1 MPIRI
6 NLLAEALA
14 EEDFRRRD
22 PVKQAIY
29 VGALLVVLS
38 LAWFSSVW
46 LTYLLSQRTLNQIQ
60 GEIHNRTNEFSQVQS
75 NLKKVSEGQR
85 RIDALQ
91 KFSEARFFQGNLLN
105 AVQQIHVPNVQLTR
119 LRLEQ
124 SYIVTSGSAPQTNS
138 FGVVAARPGS
148 STERIILTIDAKDF
162 SQNAGDQVNRYKD
175 AMTSQSFFKSNL
187 NQTNGVRLAGT
198 PSALQSSLDGKP
210 FVLFTLECRFSDKTQ

>member
-14 EEDFRRRD
+14 EEDLRRRD

-29 VGALLVVLS
+29 LGALLVVLS
-38 LAWFSSVW
+38 LVWFSSIW
-46 LTYLLSQRTLNQIQ
+46 LTYLLSQNTVNQIQ
-60 GEIHNRTNEFSQVQS
+60 GEIQSHTNEFSQVLGS
-75 NLKKVSEGQR
+75 LKKVSEDQR
-85 RIDALQ
+85 RIEALQ
-91 KFSEARFFQGNLLN
+91 KLSEARFFQGTLLN
-105 AVQQIHVPNVQLTR
+105 ALEQIYVPNVQLTR

-124 SYIVTSGSAPQTNS
+124 SYIVKDGSALQTNS
-138 FGVVAARPGS
+138 AGVVSARPGS
-148 STERIILTIDAKDF
+148 ATERIVLTIDAKDF
-162 SQNAGDQVNRYKD
+162 SQNPGDQVNRYKD
-175 AMTSQSFFKSNL
+175 AVTKQSFFKSNL

>member
-14 EEDFRRRD
+14 EEDYRRRD

-38 LAWFSSVW
+38 LVWFSSVW
-46 LTYLLSQRTLNQIQ
+46 LKNLLSQRTLNQIQ
-60 GEIHNRTNEFSQVQS
+60 GEIQSHTNEFSQVQS
-75 NLKKVSEGQR
+75 KLKKISEDQR

-91 KFSEARFFQGNLLN
+91 KLSEARFFQGNLLN
-105 AVQQIHVPNVQLTR
+105 AVQQIYVPNVQLTR

-138 FGVVAARPGS
+138 VGIGAGRLGS
-148 STERIILTIDAKDF
+148 STEQIILTIDAKDF

-175 AMTSQSFFKSNL
+175 AVTKQSFFKSNL

-210 FVLFTLECRFSDKTQ
+210 FVLFTLECRFSDKTR

>member
-46 LTYLLSQRTLNQIQ
+46 LTCLLSQRTLNQIQ
-60 GEIHNRTNEFSQVQS
+60 GEIQSRTNEFSQVQS

-91 KFSEARFFQGNLLN
+91 KFSEARFFQGTLLN
-105 AVQQIHVPNVQLTR
+105 AVQQIYVPNVQLTR

-124 SYIVTSGSAPQTNS
+124 SYIVKDGLAPKTNS
-138 FGVVAARPGS
+138 VGIGAGRLGS

-198 PSALQSSLDGKP
+198 PSAPQSSLDGKP